1 MHISVPTE
9 NGFLDDRYGRRAS
22 RQQAPNGPISFPI
35 TISDVPA
42 GTKTL
47 AFTLVD
53 FDAIPVGGL
62 PWIHWIGANIPGDVR
77 QLPENA
83 SRSGVIDFVQGH
95 NSTAGNVIGETDP
108 EITTRYADPA
118 PPDQDHAYTLTFYA
132 LDKELPL
139 KEGFWMNELYHAM
152 ADHIIDE
159 AKIDVNYR
167 QID

>member
-1 MHISVPTE
+1 MHISVPTKA
-9 NGFLDDRYGRRAS
+9 GYLDDLYGRRANVS
-22 RQQAPNGPISFPI
+22 AGPVSFPI
-35 TISDVPA
+35 NIADVPA

-47 AFTLVD
+47 ALTLVD

-62 PWIHWIGANIPGDVR
+62 PWIHWIVANIPADVVDI
-77 QLPENA
+77 PENA

-95 NSTAGNVIGETDP
+95 NSLAGDIFGETDP
-108 EITTRYADPA
+108 EITTRYANPA
-118 PPDQDHAYTLTFYA
+118 PPDQDHAYTLTVYA
-132 LDKELPL
+132 LDTVLPL

-152 ADHIIDE
+152 ANHILDE